1 MSPNPHIVFYDDQCP
16 LCNAEIEHYKKIK
29 PRHAIEWLG
38 IEAAHEKI
46 RQYGL
51 NKTDVLKRLHAIDS
65 QGRVVSGAAAFVLI
79 WNSLEYYR
87 LLGFIVTRLRLIP
100 VLDFFYGY
108 FTRWRLRK
116 NKTCA
121 IK

>member
-1 MSPNPHIVFYDDQCP
+1 MPPDPHIVFYDDQCP

-29 PRHAIEWLG
+29 TRHAIEWLG
-38 IEAAHEKI
+38 IHASPEKI
-46 RQYGL
+46 QQYGL
-51 NKTDVLKRLHAIDS
+51 NQTDLLKRLHAIDS
-65 QGRVVSGAAAFVLI
+65 QGQIVSGAAAFALI

-87 LLGFIVTRLRLIP
+87 LLGVMVTRLKLIP

-108 FTRWRLRK
+108 FARWRFRK
-116 NKTCA
+116 NRACD